1 MIANMLSNKICN
13 LIVTEIFV
21 RVRKLN
27 IYFVF
32 ITQSYF
38 AVPRNVRLHSTNY
51 LVMKIPSKGELQQ
64 IAFNNLSD
72 IDFQD
77 FQDRVF
83 IKSAT

>member
-64 IAFNNLSD
+64 IAFNHLSD

-83 IKSAT
+83 IKTAT

>member
-32 ITQSYF
+32 VTQSYF

-64 IAFNNLSD
+64 IAFNHLSD

>member
-38 AVPRNVRLHSTNY
+38 AVPRKLDY
-51 LVMKIPSKGELQQ
+51 IQQ
-64 IAFNNLSD
+64 TI
-72 IDFQD
+72 
-77 FQDRVF
+77 
-83 IKSAT
+83 

>member
-64 IAFNNLSD
+64 IAFNHLSD
-72 IDFQD
+72 IDLQD